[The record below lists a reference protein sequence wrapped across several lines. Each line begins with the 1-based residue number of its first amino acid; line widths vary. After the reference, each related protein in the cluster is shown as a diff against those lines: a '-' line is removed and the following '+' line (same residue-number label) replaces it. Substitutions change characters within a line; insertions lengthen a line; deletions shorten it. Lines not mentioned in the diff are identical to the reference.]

1 VRNRISV
8 PLFVIVGLA
17 VSTAAQAYNH
27 DGMVFTCEDAES
39 NDAYILAWHQG
50 DSTGVVIINDLGPI
64 PVSVNYSASVI
75 RFEANYSGMWRK
87 IFEMETGQSGRVRVI
102 RSEEVSDFTHGKI
115 IPLLGRCQNGI
126 WSNVPEEGNPLFK

>member
-1 VRNRISV
+1 MRGRIGAA
-8 PLFVIVGLA
+8 LFAA
-17 VSTAAQAYNH
+17 VSVTIAIPGQAYVH

-126 WSNVPEEGNPLFK
+126 WSNVPEEGNPLIK